1 MENETTTGNKS
12 VIKAAIANFHP
23 HDFYYFDQ
31 TTFDGTDISRFIA
44 YTQEDEKLILLI
56 KNILNLFSD
65 NLEVL
70 VKVQKN
76 SDKKDDWNKYFCE
89 ISKSNLFKEIDKNTE
104 YIIHDGSN
112 QFYVKD
118 PESGDYFALDDHGV
132 FFIYSQNIKY
142 EEILEVMNFE
152 RNKDIA
158 IFEKPHSHVLLS
170 NSDELLN
177 KMIESFNLEEV

>member
-1 MENETTTGNKS
+1 MEKETTGNKTI
-12 VIKAAIANFHP
+12 IKAAIKDFHP
-23 HDFYYFDQ
+23 QDFYYFDQ
-31 TTFDGTDISRFIA
+31 TTFDGNEISRFIA
-44 YTQEDEKLILLI
+44 YTQDDEKLILLI

-70 VKVQKN
+70 VKVQKKV
-76 SDKKDDWNKYFCE
+76 DKKDDWDKYFCE
-89 ISKSNLFKEIDKNTE
+89 IEKSDLFKEIDNNKE

-118 PESGDYFALDDHGV
+118 PESGDYVALDDHGV

-142 EEILEVMNFE
+142 EEILEVMSFE
-152 RNKDIA
+152 RNQNVT

-170 NSDELLN
+170 NSDELLH
-177 KMIESFNLEEV
+177 KMIETFNLEAV